1 MTSIE
6 STEHKTRERN
16 ESTGSNV
23 SGSSAGL
30 CLSFTPDLVSI
41 GDPEDELTA
50 QRTESFEDYFK
61 AHTFGGAAYDNT
73 QTKSAYRLTLGMLYL
88 SINVVLVHFS
98 ELSFGN
104 VGLLFHM
111 HFGRTE
117 AWPLFGRER
126 TLEYARVLKL
136 EYNATDFHAGE

>member
-73 QTKSAYRLTLGMLYL
+73 QTKSAYRLTLGMLYQLTL
-88 SINVVLVHFS
+88 SWYTFP
-98 ELSFGN
+98 SFRLGTQVCCFACISGGPRLGHN
-104 VGLLFHM
+104 LGV
-111 HFGRTE
+111 
-117 AWPLFGRER
+117 
-126 TLEYARVLKL
+126 
-136 EYNATDFHAGE
+136 